1 MANLGFR
8 PPSAERES
16 SAYQFDK
23 KTYDIL
29 CQHSKNGELNTMKLM
44 FSSVPA
50 EATFGRVTFCPEEPR
65 HSPFV
70 LAAQYGHLSVVQYL
84 MKNYANIIDVN
95 YGATIV
101 SQNSGKDIHS
111 ATALLAATLGGHTKV
126 IKYLVSLGADVN
138 KCTHT
143 GSTPLR
149 TASYHGL
156 IDIMK
161 CLIENGADVNRP
173 NILGE
178 SPLTIAASQ
187 NQIQAFALLLHHGAN
202 CGQLDVDNHTTMHLA
217 ATEGHNGI
225 IAGLFNAGVSPMFA
239 VSNPRDEAYVPCPLF
254 LAAVSGHSHTV
265 ALFTDRDD
273 CPDACKSDATML
285 LAMHQC
291 FTNQTIGLQELKSK
305 MELSLKV
312 REEKH
317 LSVVYAEPRKEFGYC
332 QEVKTRRELRELWNT
347 PDIQKNLLYQW
358 LLVVERCIGMLQNEM
373 TNTCLQVSCSFID
386 MGFCYESELLLTLMV
401 EIELASSERG
411 LPSLQVSY
419 PEDTY
424 EHLINVQRIVTDSCV
439 QMITTAGY
447 HPKLFDRYIC
457 FGERILGLISRMNAA
472 QNFTRI
478 SSEQIALLTL
488 EYFFLWVDS
497 IAVMTD
503 FKQKAEAES
512 FLQAVGEKFVASHLY
527 IDETSL
533 LHIAASSTTTNSNIL
548 FLEYLLKW
556 GADEVINL
564 VDDLGRAPIHFSV
577 DLFHLF
583 TSYGAHPDA
592 VTNLEESVY
601 DKLNMTGENQLVPL
615 PLACYAAR
623 AIVAVKIPYLSIDL
637 PSPIQS
643 FIKLHDKEHVTK
655 LR

>member
-1 MANLGFR
+1 
-8 PPSAERES
+8 
-16 SAYQFDK
+16 
-23 KTYDIL
+23 
-29 CQHSKNGELNTMKLM
+29 
-44 FSSVPA
+44 
-50 EATFGRVTFCPEEPR
+50 
-65 HSPFV
+65 
-70 LAAQYGHLSVVQYL
+70 
-84 MKNYANIIDVN
+84 MKNYADIIDVN

-101 SQNSGKDIHS
+101 SQNSGKDTHS

-149 TASYHGL
+149 AASYHGF

-178 SPLTIAASQ
+178 SPLTIATSQ

-202 CGQLDVDNHTTMHLA
+202 CGQLDIDNHTPMHLA
-217 ATEGHNGI
+217 ATKGHNDI
-225 IAGLFNAGVSPMFA
+225 ITALFNAGVSPMFA
-239 VSNPRDEAYVPCPLF
+239 VGNPRDKAYVPCPLF

-265 ALFTDRDD
+265 TLFTDRDD
-273 CPDACKSDATML
+273 CPDACRSDATIL
-285 LAMHQC
+285 LAMPQC
-291 FTNQTIGLQELKSK
+291 FIIQTIDLQELKSE
-305 MELSLKV
+305 MEFSLKIQ
-312 REEKH
+312 EEKH
-317 LSVVYAEPRKEFGYC
+317 LSVIYAEPRKEFGFC
-332 QEVKTRRELRELWNT
+332 QEVKTRQELRELWNT

-373 TNTCLQVSCSFID
+373 TNTCFQVSCSFID

-419 PEDTY
+419 PEVTY
-424 EHLINVQRIVTDSCV
+424 EHMIKVQKIVMNSCV
-439 QMITTAGY
+439 QMITNTDY
-447 HPKLFDRYIC
+447 QPKLFDRYIN
-457 FGERILGLISRMNAA
+457 FSERILGLISRMNAA

-478 SSEQIALLTL
+478 SSERIALLTL
-488 EYFFLWVDS
+488 EYFSLWVDS

-503 FKQKAEAES
+503 YKQRAEAES
-512 FLQAVGEKFVASHLY
+512 FLQAVGEKFIASHLY
-527 IDETSL
+527 IDETTL

-548 FLEYLLKW
+548 VLKYLLKW
-556 GADEVINL
+556 GADKVINL
-564 VDDLGRAPIHFSV
+564 VNALSWAPIHFSV

-592 VTNLEESVY
+592 VTNLGESVY

-615 PLACYAAR
+615 SLACYAAR

-655 LR
+655 QL